1 MEKAEIIKVGLYVV
15 AVVCVVL
22 GVCVVGAAPHH
33 QGEKEVIVKLV
44 TVAEGFFFAALF
56 AGVAATLI
64 SWKQEATADK
74 RFYQALNK

>member
-15 AVVCVVL
+15 AAMCVIVGM
-22 GVCVVGAAPHH
+22 GVMGMVPYH
-33 QGEKEVIVKLV
+33 QGEKEVIAKLV
-44 TVAEGFFFAALF
+44 TVVAGCGFAALF

-64 SWKQEATADK
+64 SWKQEAAADK